1 MPTYLQM
8 ILTIVCSILGAG
20 GFWSFLQN
28 RHDKKDAKTRMIL
41 GLGHDR
47 LLYLMTKY
55 IERGWVSSDEYEDL
69 IKYLYNPYRE
79 MGGNGTIKRL
89 MEEVDKLPVRR
100 MTYIQ
105 QIEEHKKEE
114 GLHESK
120 LES

>member
-1 MPTYLQM
+1 MAPYLQM
-8 ILTIVCSILGAG
+8 VITVVCAVLGAG

-28 RHDKKDAKTRMIL
+28 KHDKKDAKTKMIL

-69 IKYLYNPYRE
+69 IKYLYAPYRE
-79 MGGNGTIKRL
+79 LGGNGTIKRL
-89 MEEVDKLPVRR
+89 MEEVDKLPIKQ

-105 QIEEHKKEE
+105 QIEEQKKEMDQNE
-114 GLHESK
+114 T
-120 LES
+120 

>member
-1 MPTYLQM
+1 MSPYLQM
-8 ILTIVCSILGAG
+8 VVTIVCSILASG
-20 GFWSFLQN
+20 GIWSYIQN

-47 LLYLMTKY
+47 LLQLMTKY

-69 IKYLYNPYRE
+69 IKYLYTPYTE

-89 MEEVDKLPVRR
+89 MEEVQKLPIRK

-105 QIEEHKKEE
+105 QIEEHKKNEE
-114 GLHESK
+114 DGSK
-120 LES
+120 